1 MVLVQGF
8 DVARV
13 EIGQGVNVIE
23 GPGDMIASLRP
34 FTVLIGH
41 ASNTDG
47 FLVDGDEGVAARSKL
62 KVFLNWT
69 YFVRCSSLMSDR
81 TTGEEL
87 WDMAGPTVVMVRVNN
102 NRRDGTVWDQPMFAS

>member
-1 MVLVQGF
+1 
-8 DVARV
+8 
-13 EIGQGVNVIE
+13 
-23 GPGDMIASLRP
+23 MIASLRP

-41 ASNTDG
+41 ASNADG
-47 FLVDGDEGVAARSKL
+47 FLVDGDEGVVARSKL

-87 WDMAGPTVVMVRVNN
+87 RDTAGLTVVTVRVNN